1 MSSVIKRESDGTLTI
16 VKQEDVSAILE
27 DAKGRSNSGLHGSS
41 EFKHAAHLPGIVV
54 EKYCLD
60 KGITFHEWMANPIH
74 LRAMLNDPALA
85 DFRIWKG
92 RC

>member
-1 MSSVIKRESDGTLTI
+1 MSSVIKKESDGTLSIIKT
-16 VKQEDVSAILE
+16 EDVTAILE
-27 DAKGRSNSGLHGSS
+27 DAKGRSNSGQHGSR
-41 EFKHAAHLPGIVV
+41 EMRHAATFPPTVV

-74 LRAMLNDPALA
+74 ARAMLNDPALA

-92 RC
+92 RA